1 MHVYLAT
8 GGVKVKEQQLDEA
21 EDIEVLLF
29 SIDEVKQLIR
39 ENKFIQSMHVTAL
52 MYALERLGE
61 LKY

>member
-1 MHVYLAT
+1 MHIFLAS
-8 GGVKVKEQQLDEA
+8 GGEKVQDQQLDGA

-39 ENKFIQSMHVTAL
+39 ENKLMQSMHVTAL
-52 MYALERLGE
+52 LYGLERMGE